1 MKKRIFAS
9 LLCCALLF
17 VGVSPVSQAAD
28 YDFSSDMPDVFQGDG
43 LYITVTPWEIKNNQ
57 EGWNA
62 KPEKYVHT
70 FGETGF
76 IEGYMPVM
84 RTGILTDDHGYEV
97 GEIDYL
103 NYVDKNGNL
112 LDLSHFE
119 TPPTRIPRTSFY
131 FSEGLCLYY
140 DDTTG
145 LFGYMDTQGSLVIE
159 PQFKLAQPF
168 HDGVAWTIREED
180 YESKSV
186 SFIDHSGNTVLCLPG
201 AHLNVG
207 RYFSHGLV
215 PFSGTLDGKYF
226 VGYLDK
232 QGKPA
237 ITLFRGDLRDY
248 DLDQYLQVD
257 VIADSMFDF
266 SSTFSE
272 DGYALLIDSRGGRR
286 YPCYVVIDTKGNQVG
301 VIDVDPPQY
310 LKLYHGI
317 KDGLIAGVEIQ
328 GNGPLETGQGAVF
341 DIYGNQV
348 LPAGSTLGTFF
359 DSGVIAAYSHDS
371 RTPLVLDTR
380 GNVVIPPLNPS
391 NGYTHPYADLYDFHD
406 GVAFMC
412 VNVSHTETDFYL
424 LEVHQGTYTGS
435 GQVYNSVTGQL
446 TGGGTTPTEPT
457 DPGTDAPSSWA
468 AEQVNQ
474 AISAG
479 IVPDSLQSQY
489 TQPTTRAQFCALAV
503 ELYETVKGAEITE
516 RTTFTD
522 TTDVNVQ
529 KMGALGIVTG
539 VGGGKFNP
547 GGTLTREQAATMLS
561 RLAEA
566 VGKPLPAQAP
576 TFADNGSVS
585 SWAFDAVGRMQAS
598 GIMGGVG
605 SNTLAPQG
613 SYSREQSIITML
625 RLYEAVK

>member
-1 MKKRIFAS
+1 M
-9 LLCCALLF
+9 
-17 VGVSPVSQAAD
+17 
-28 YDFSSDMPDVFQGDG
+28 
-43 LYITVTPWEIKNNQ
+43 
-57 EGWNA
+57 
-62 KPEKYVHT
+62 
-70 FGETGF
+70 
-76 IEGYMPVM
+76 
-84 RTGILTDDHGYEV
+84 
-97 GEIDYL
+97 
-103 NYVDKNGNL
+103 
-112 LDLSHFE
+112 
-119 TPPTRIPRTSFY
+119 
-131 FSEGLCLYY
+131 
-140 DDTTG
+140 
-145 LFGYMDTQGSLVIE
+145 
-159 PQFKLAQPF
+159 AQPF

-257 VIADSMFDF
+257 VIADSMFEF
-266 SSTFSE
+266 SSIFSE
-272 DGYALLIDSRGGRR
+272 DGYALLVDSRGGRR

-310 LKLYHGI
+310 LELHNI
-317 KDGLIAGVEIQ
+317 IHDGMIAGVEIQ

-341 DIYGNQV
+341 DRYGNQV

-359 DSGVIAAYSHDS
+359 DSGVIPAYSHDS

-435 GQVYNSVTGQL
+435 GQVYNSVTGQM
-446 TGGGTTPTEPT
+446 T
-457 DPGTDAPSSWA
+457 
-468 AEQVNQ
+468 
-474 AISAG
+474 
-479 IVPDSLQSQY
+479 
-489 TQPTTRAQFCALAV
+489 
-503 ELYETVKGAEITE
+503 
-516 RTTFTD
+516 
-522 TTDVNVQ
+522 
-529 KMGALGIVTG
+529 
-539 VGGGKFNP
+539 GGGKFNP
-547 GGTLTREQAATMLS
+547 DGTLTREQAATMLS

-566 VGKPLPAQAP
+566 VGKLLSAQAP
-576 TFADNGSVS
+576 TFADNASVS
-585 SWAFDAVGRMQAS
+585 SWAFDAVGQMQAS

-605 SNTLAPQG
+605 SNTFAPQG